1 MNDLLSHLDICV
13 VSIKPSEYDC
23 LSSHLDKLDSHKGWK
38 IKYYAPNGGVLGL
51 DITDGKGNYFCVA
64 TDHIDPDDLRDHL
77 LYAKKAIDQI
87 SISNV
92 INETSYNPL
101 F

>member
-1 MNDLLSHLDICV
+1 FQINKKIRFRFFLKQETKTMNDLSHLDICV
-13 VSIKPSEYDC
+13 VSIKPDEYDC

-64 TDHIDPDDLRDHL
+64 TDHIDQDSPLDLCGH
-77 LYAKKAIDQI
+77 YQ
-87 SISNV
+87 
-92 INETSYNPL
+92 Y
-101 F
+101 